1 MTLGGRAA
9 EALIFDS
16 ATSGAEDDLERAT
29 KLARQMV
36 LRWGMSA
43 QLGPFASGGRDEQV
57 FLGEQIARQRDYSEE
72 TAQEVDQEVRRILKE
87 PGTRWRPIA
96 MAWTGWQSCSWRRR
110 RSLGLR

>member
-1 MTLGGRAA
+1 
-9 EALIFDS
+9 
-16 ATSGAEDDLERAT
+16 
-29 KLARQMV
+29 MV

-87 PGTRWRPIA
+87 AAARARDTLEAHRHGLDRVAELLLEKEEITGA
-96 MAWTGWQSCSWRRR
+96 EVMA
-110 RSLGLR
+110 LLE